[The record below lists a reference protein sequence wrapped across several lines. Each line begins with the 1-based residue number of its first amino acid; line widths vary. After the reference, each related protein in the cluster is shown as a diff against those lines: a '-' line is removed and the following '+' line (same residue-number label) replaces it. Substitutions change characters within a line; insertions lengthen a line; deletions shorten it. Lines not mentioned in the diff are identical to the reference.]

1 MNSTSLILSENFFS
15 YEDYIREVDAMVK
28 NKSTSG
34 PDQSEV
40 MINYTYLNYKRM
52 SRLNKTVTLDD
63 EITESL
69 ERVGMQMIWIAIT
82 EAWCG
87 DAAQNLPYIAKLAQN
102 SKNVNFKLIYRDAN
116 PEFMGRHLTNGAKS
130 IPKLVAFKQGSN
142 EEIFVWGPRP
152 KPVQKMVMDNKRL
165 PDDKRIAYSE
175 FSKIVHTWYAK
186 DKNSTL
192 RSELLH
198 IFRSIKLSTI

>member
-87 DAAQNLPYIAKLAQN
+87 DAAQVLPVMNKFAAANTNIDL
-102 SKNVNFKLIYRDAN
+102 KLIMRD
-116 PEFMGRHLTNGAKS
+116 EHLDIMA
-130 IPKLVAFKQGSN
+130 
-142 EEIFVWGPRP
+142 R
-152 KPVQKMVMDNKRL
+152 
-165 PDDKRIAYSE
+165 
-175 FSKIVHTWYAK
+175 
-186 DKNSTL
+186 
-192 RSELLH
+192 
-198 IFRSIKLSTI
+198 